1 MLLMSLCNTGFF
13 AHQSAPWLPFSSLGL
28 AYSKKNFLK
37 CNDLLF
43 DNCSACQLLYV
54 CLSVCYTSVPGR
66 TILLSTHHM
75 DEADLLGDR
84 IAIISHGKLKCCG
97 SPLFLKSTYGDGY
110 KLTLVKKQSEG
121 RGVCTHTRVVSLYE
135 F

>member
-1 MLLMSLCNTGFF
+1 MSWTWFHILLIAQSTSSYSVTVHFLSFF
-13 AHQSAPWLPFSSLGL
+13 CFDVSCHAEH
-28 AYSKKNFLK
+28 
-37 CNDLLF
+37 LLYLYREYL
-43 DNCSACQLLYV
+43 NVCSA
-54 CLSVCYTSVPGR
+54 SAPGR

-121 RGVCTHTRVVSLYE
+121 RGVCVHICMCES
-135 F
+135 

>member
-1 MLLMSLCNTGFF
+1 
-13 AHQSAPWLPFSSLGL
+13 
-28 AYSKKNFLK
+28 
-37 CNDLLF
+37 
-43 DNCSACQLLYV
+43 
-54 CLSVCYTSVPGR
+54 
-66 TILLSTHHM
+66 M

-121 RGVCTHTRVVSLYE
+121 RGVFMYTCVHSLTILSFTDPSIHHVFVLLPSSRPEQSAAASFFSVSLLLSVALLRGSGHPVHLSVCAVLPAGV
-135 F
+135 